1 MNKNGTARDVI
12 LIVVVMFSLAFALF
26 VLNFFANTAI
36 DNMISTD
43 VINESSETVEALE
56 STQDLTERFD
66 YIGFAVFM
74 GLTLALLITGW
85 LVGGHPIFMIIYF
98 IMVIIGVAI
107 SAVFANVWETISQ
120 ASVFGATIAN
130 FPILNHLLSYFP
142 IYISVIGVAGLI
154 VMFAKPYIV
163 QE

>member
-1 MNKNGTARDVI
+1 MASRDIIMAGILLFFFGLGFFVI
-12 LIVVVMFSLAFALF
+12 HYVVGSVVDQMVGIGEINQSNTTVSVLDGVKSFTNRLDYIVLAVFIGMILGIIITGWFIAGNAIFTLIYFIVVVIVVVA
-26 VLNFFANTAI
+26 
-36 DNMISTD
+36 ST
-43 VINESSETVEALE
+43 I
-56 STQDLTERFD
+56 
-66 YIGFAVFM
+66 
-74 GLTLALLITGW
+74 
-85 LVGGHPIFMIIYF
+85 
-98 IMVIIGVAI
+98 
-107 SAVFANVWETISQ
+107 FANVWETISQ